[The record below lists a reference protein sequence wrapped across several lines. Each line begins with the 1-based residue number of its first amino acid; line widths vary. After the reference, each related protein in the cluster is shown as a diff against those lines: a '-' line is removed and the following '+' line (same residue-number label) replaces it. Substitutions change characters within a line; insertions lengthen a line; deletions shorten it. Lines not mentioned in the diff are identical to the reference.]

1 MRYRVFLRGYIPME
15 AEVEVE
21 ACSEEEATEIA
32 MGMALDD
39 EVDFTA
45 QDGVCDIEVAEVQ
58 TIEGEEGVS

>member
-1 MRYRVFLRGYIPME
+1 MG

-21 ACSEEEATEIA
+21 AYSEEEATEIA

-39 EVDFTA
+39 ELDFTA
-45 QDGVCDIEVAEVQ
+45 EDGVCDIEVAEVQ